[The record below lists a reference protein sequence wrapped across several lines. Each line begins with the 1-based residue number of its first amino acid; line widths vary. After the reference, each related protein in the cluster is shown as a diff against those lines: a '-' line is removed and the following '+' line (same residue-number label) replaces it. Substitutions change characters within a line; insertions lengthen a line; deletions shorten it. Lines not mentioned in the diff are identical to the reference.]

1 MDSGQTKLKGRLAER
16 PAPVILEHIYQPRL
30 KRDEAILPYLTEAN
44 LAHVVML
51 ARTGI
56 VQESDAKALL
66 RALME
71 VDERGEDVFD
81 LDAQLEGLY
90 YNYERYLIEALGPRT
105 GGRLHTGR
113 SRNDLGATTSRMKV
127 RHLILRLLNQ
137 MVEFRS
143 SLLRVAE
150 EHLDT
155 VITGYTHLQPAQPIT
170 VAHYLTAIEQALQR
184 DTARM
189 RRAFEGTNRS
199 CLGAGALAGTG
210 FPIDRQLTADLLG
223 FDGFLDNTLDAVGSR
238 DYLLE
243 LFSCL
248 AILAITLSRL
258 AQDLFVWY
266 TYEFGIIGLPDRL
279 GGTSSIMPQKKNPIL
294 METCKGRLSHV
305 LGGLISALSAMK
317 NTNYTNVIDVN
328 SESFYLLDDSAGQV
342 DAALGLLQAAI
353 ENMEVRKERAYDM
366 ASANFSTVTELA
378 DTLVREKDYSFRE
391 AHHLVGMIVR
401 KALQKGLSA
410 TQITS
415 EFIDSVIVDELGTP
429 IGLPEDKVRQ
439 ALDPKENVSARAHD
453 GGPAPSAVA
462 TTIRRAQRLLEED
475 RHFVETTR
483 HKLQRAQTSLR
494 KTVREMLNG

>member
-1 MDSGQTKLKGRLAER
+1 MDSGQIKLKGRLAER
-16 PAPVILEHIYQPRL
+16 PAAVILEHIYQPRL

-44 LAHVVML
+44 LAHAVML

-66 RALME
+66 RVLME
-71 VDERGEDVFD
+71 VDERGKDVFH
-81 LDAQLEGLY
+81 LDAELEGLY

-127 RHLILRLLNQ
+127 RDLVLRLLNQ

-143 SLLRVAE
+143 SLLRIAE

-170 VAHYLTAIEQALQR
+170 LAHYLTAIEQALQR

-189 RRAFEGTNRS
+189 RRAFENTNRS

-243 LFSCL
+243 LFSGL

-266 TYEFGIIGLPDRL
+266 TYEFGIIDLPDCL
-279 GGTSSIMPQKKNPIL
+279 GGTSSIMPQKKNPII

-342 DAALGLLQAAI
+342 EAALGLLQAAI

-378 DTLVREKDYSFRE
+378 DTLVREKDYAFRE
-391 AHHLVGMIVR
+391 AHHIVGMMVR
-401 KALQKGLSA
+401 QALQKGLSA
-410 TQITS
+410 IQITS
-415 EFIDSVIVDELGTP
+415 EFIDSVIIDEGGTP

-439 ALDPKENVSARAHD
+439 ALDPRQNVSARAHD

-462 TTIRRAQRLLEED
+462 TTIRRARRLLEED

-483 HKLQRAQTSLR
+483 HKLQSAQTSLR

>member
-16 PAPVILEHIYQPRL
+16 PAPLILEHIYQPRL

-44 LAHVVML
+44 LAHAVML

-66 RALME
+66 RVLME
-71 VDERGEDVFD
+71 IDERGKDVFD
-81 LDAQLEGLY
+81 LDAELEGLY

-127 RHLILRLLNQ
+127 RDLVLRLLNQ
-137 MVEFRS
+137 VVEFRS

-170 VAHYLTAIEQALQR
+170 LAHYLTAIEQALQR

-189 RRAFEGTNRS
+189 RRAFEDTNRS

-223 FDGFLDNTLDAVGSR
+223 FDGFLANTLDAVGSR

-243 LFSCL
+243 LFSGL
-248 AILAITLSRL
+248 AILAVTLSRL

-266 TYEFGIIGLPDRL
+266 TYEFGIIDLPDRL
-279 GGTSSIMPQKKNPIL
+279 GGTSSIMPQKKNPVI
-294 METCKGRLSHV
+294 METCKGKLSHV

-328 SESFYLLDDSAGQV
+328 SESFHLLDDSAGQV
-342 DAALGLLQAAI
+342 EAALGLLRAAV

-391 AHHLVGMIVR
+391 AHHIVGVMVR
-401 KALQKGLSA
+401 QALQKGLSA

-415 EFIDSVIVDELGTP
+415 EFIDSVIIDEIGTP
-429 IGLPEDKVRQ
+429 IGLREDKVRQ
-439 ALDPKENVSARAHD
+439 ALDPRQNVSARAHD

-462 TTIRRAQRLLEED
+462 KTIRRAQRLLEED
-475 RHFVETTR
+475 RHFVEMTR